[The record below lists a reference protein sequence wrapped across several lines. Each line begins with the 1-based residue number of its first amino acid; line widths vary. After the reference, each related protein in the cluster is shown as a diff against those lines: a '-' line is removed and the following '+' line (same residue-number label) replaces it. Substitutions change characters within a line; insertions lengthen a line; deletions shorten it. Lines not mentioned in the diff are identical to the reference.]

1 MDGPEGSLAIKMNRR
16 AISRLMVI
24 SEDVMG
30 CKFQL
35 LGSVES
41 IVAVLYFPFQVDS
54 PLSGLLN
61 SIQLLEAAASD
72 DLEVLPE
79 LADEIIEEVLLSS
92 NLQPSIPGIVLET
105 ITDLMNFEN
114 DLKSES
120 DGEKEK
126 TEKELRTQVD
136 KQNQVLL

>member
-35 LGSVES
+35 LGSGES

>member
-1 MDGPEGSLAIKMNRR
+1 M
-16 AISRLMVI
+16 
-24 SEDVMG
+24 
-30 CKFQL
+30 
-35 LGSVES
+35 
-41 IVAVLYFPFQVDS
+41 AVLHFPFQVDS

-120 DGEKEK
+120 DGEKKEK
-126 TEKELRTQVD
+126 AEKELRTQVD
-136 KQNQVLL
+136 KQNQVLP